1 MKYPYYPGCSL
12 YDTAAV
18 FNDSALKV
26 AQKLDIE
33 LVELEEWQCCG
44 AVYPLSSDGLFPLA
58 APLRNLVQ
66 AERMVEAGK
75 SGVYGESGEV
85 GEAVKSEESED
96 PGDSGEP
103 GGSGGSGETGGTG
116 GAGEV
121 SNKMVTLCSACYNVH
136 KRVDHLVREDEETL
150 ERINS
155 YNRED
160 EYHKGVEIVHLLDV
174 LRDDVGFER
183 LKEAVTRDLQD
194 LKVGAYYG
202 CLLLRP
208 EEALNFDDPEDP
220 AVFEDLLTSLGC
232 EPVKFPHRAECC
244 GAYATVHLESPPES
258 AARAIIESA
267 VGRGAR
273 LLVTSCPLCHYNL
286 EESQQNILEREP
298 GFQELPV
305 IYFTE
310 LLEYALGLSAE
321 LAGLDLRVK

>member
-18 FNDSALKV
+18 FNDSAINV
-26 AQKLDIE
+26 CQKLDIE
-33 LVELEEWQCCG
+33 LVELEKWQCCG

-66 AERMVEAGK
+66 AERMVEAG
-75 SGVYGESGEV
+75 ESGEV
-85 GEAVKSEESED
+85 SS
-96 PGDSGEP
+96 
-103 GGSGGSGETGGTG
+103 
-116 GAGEV
+116 
-121 SNKMVTLCSACYNVH
+121 KMVTLCSACYNVH

-160 EYHKGVEIVHLLDV
+160 EYHKGVEVVHLLDV
-174 LRDDVGFER
+174 LRDDAGFER
-183 LKEAVTRDLQD
+183 LKEAVTRDLQE

-208 EEALNFDDPEDP
+208 EEALEFDDPEDP

-232 EPVKFPHRAECC
+232 EPVKFPQRAECC

-286 EESQQNILEREP
+286 QESQQNILEREP

-310 LLEYALGLSAE
+310 LLEYALGLSTE

>member
-1 MKYPYYPGCSL
+1 MLLKYPYYPGCSL

-26 AQKLDIE
+26 AQKLDVE

-75 SGVYGESGEV
+75 SGDSGGAGESGV
-85 GEAVKSEESED
+85 
-96 PGDSGEP
+96 
-103 GGSGGSGETGGTG
+103 SGETGGAG
-116 GAGEV
+116 GSGEV

-183 LKEAVTRDLQD
+183 LKEAVARDLQD

-208 EEALNFDDPEDP
+208 EEALEFDDPEDP

-286 EESQQNILEREP
+286 QESQQNILEREP

>member
-1 MKYPYYPGCSL
+1 MLLKYPYYPGCSL

-26 AQKLDIE
+26 AQKLDVE

-75 SGVYGESGEV
+75 SGDSGGAGESGV
-85 GEAVKSEESED
+85 
-96 PGDSGEP
+96 
-103 GGSGGSGETGGTG
+103 SGETGGAG
-116 GAGEV
+116 GSGEV

-174 LRDDVGFER
+174 LKDDVGFER
-183 LKEAVTRDLQD
+183 LKEAVARDLHD

-208 EEALNFDDPEDP
+208 EEALEFDDPEDP
-220 AVFEDLLTSLGC
+220 SIFEDLLTSLGC
-232 EPVKFPHRAECC
+232 EPVKFPQRAECC

>member
-1 MKYPYYPGCSL
+1 MLLKYPYYPGCSL

-18 FNDSALKV
+18 FNDSAINV
-26 AQKLDIE
+26 CQKLDIE
-33 LVELEEWQCCG
+33 LVELEKWQCCG

-66 AERMVEAGK
+66 AERMAEA
-75 SGVYGESGEV
+75 
-85 GEAVKSEESED
+85 
-96 PGDSGEP
+96 GEP
-103 GGSGGSGETGGTG
+103 G
-116 GAGEV
+116 EV
-121 SNKMVTLCSACYNVH
+121 SSKMVTLCSACYNVH

-160 EYHKGVEIVHLLDV
+160 EYHKGVEVVHLLDV
-174 LRDDVGFER
+174 LRDDAGFER
-183 LKEAVTRDLQD
+183 LKEAVTRDLQE

-208 EEALNFDDPEDP
+208 EEALEFDDPEDP
-220 AVFEDLLTSLGC
+220 SIFEDLLTALGC
-232 EPVKFPHRAECC
+232 EPVRFPQRAECC

-267 VGRGAR
+267 AGRGAR

-286 EESQQNILEREP
+286 QESQQEILKREP
-298 GFQELPV
+298 GFEELPV